1 MRLSLIQQA
10 EVSHASPKMAAA
22 KSSLEL
28 LKFPWADSN
37 LHVTAR
43 EKKYLFQK
51 WVKVS
56 INITKFFLKVTKL
69 VVEIV

>member
-43 EKKYLFQK
+43 EKKIPLS
-51 WVKVS
+51 KVS
-56 INITKFFLKVTKL
+56 QSFH
-69 VVEIV
+69 